1 MNKYVTRDLVKEE
14 EENGQFRAP
23 DPKNSNLYRT
33 VASRLDIH
41 GPNLDKNV

>member
-1 MNKYVTRDLVKEE
+1 MNKYVTRDLVKEG
-14 EENGQFRAP
+14 EENGEFRAP
-23 DPKNSNLYRT
+23 DRKNSNLYRI

>member
-1 MNKYVTRDLVKEE
+1 MSQGIWVKEG

-23 DPKNSNLYRT
+23 DRKNFNLYRT